1 VTSACT
7 CLFWTDV
14 LFSSIL
20 GRAMTSARTFV
31 IAAALSCAAAAGSV
45 LAACDQSGTE
55 ANPPDAGDAGGVD
68 AIVFDSPTFETTPG
82 DGGAD
87 GGDGSLGTPAFGSVD
102 FSQFLNGGGALT
114 AAFYYTQDLPQ
125 PDPSCT
131 AMLETDG
138 GADAGGACGVTV
150 CTAKD
155 GGASDA
161 ASDAASPVTSV
172 PNAGALT
179 VTGGIFGDGGVVVA
193 PAKGGGYFYNTTT
206 PIFGEGNPLGVSAAG
221 GSVPAF
227 PTQTVI
233 APSTIVLSWTQ
244 PESDGGGLVIP
255 TTQDLTVSWTGGVSG
270 AHVIFK
276 ATAFPTG
283 QSAQVAC
290 AWDATLG
297 QGTIPA
303 AALAPLAS
311 TATGA
316 ASWYQQ
322 TATTFD
328 AGPWPV
334 AITAETLSATAVHFQ

>member
-1 VTSACT
+1 MGTRYLHVP
-7 CLFWTDV
+7 LFWTDV
-14 LFSSIL
+14 VFSSIL

-31 IAAALSCAAAAGSV
+31 IALALSCAAAAGSV
-45 LAACDQSGTE
+45 LAACDESGTE
-55 ANPPDAGDAGGVD
+55 ANPPDAGHDAGVD
-68 AIVFDSPTFETTPG
+68 AIVFDSPVFETSPG
-82 DGGAD
+82 DGGGA
-87 GGDGSLGTPAFGSVD
+87 GDVAVGTPAFGSVD
-102 FSQFLNGGGALT
+102 FSQFLNGGGELT

-125 PDPSCT
+125 PNPNCT
-131 AMLETDG
+131 AMLVT
-138 GADAGGACGVTV
+138 DAGTDAGACGVTV
-150 CTAKD
+150 CNASD
-155 GGASDA
+155 AGASDA
-161 ASDAASPVTSV
+161 ATDAPAPVTSV
-172 PNAGALT
+172 PNAGPLT

-221 GSVPAF
+221 GTVPAF

-244 PESDGGGLVIP
+244 PASDGGGLVIP
-255 TTQDLTVSWTGGVSG
+255 TGQDLTVSWTGGVSG

-290 AWDATLG
+290 LWDATLG

-311 TATGA
+311 TAEGA

-322 TATTFD
+322 TVSAFD